1 MICPKG
7 RKGAGAG
14 PFAPDAAPQES
25 SRGAASVRW
34 NMNRA
39 SEAGDVQPA
48 YLSAYIKMKMIANTY
63 RAGLTSRPFFDAN
76 FTMG

>member
-14 PFAPDAAPQES
+14 PFAAGRRAAGEL
-25 SRGAASVRW
+25 RGAASVRW

-48 YLSAYIKMKMIANTY
+48 YLSAYIKMKMTANTY